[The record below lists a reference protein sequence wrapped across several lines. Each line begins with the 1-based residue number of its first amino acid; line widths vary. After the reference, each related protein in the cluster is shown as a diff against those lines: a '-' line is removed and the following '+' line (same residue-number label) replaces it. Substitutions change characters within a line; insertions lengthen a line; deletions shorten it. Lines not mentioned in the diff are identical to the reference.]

1 MKRFFSTVLIT
12 LVQLSIYF
20 NLQSAHAETTAL
32 CEKPVDNELSGVALF
47 SSAPK
52 SQLVNPISGAAFPV
66 YLIQPNNGLSSY
78 KSMVLVPGGTGGA
91 AGLIGRAEQLRSVG
105 ILSIL
110 FDPDG
115 RGLAE
120 GQEDQGGSIHQAAL
134 AEVIR
139 MATQLPCVDNAYLG
153 IFTNSYGITM
163 GAGALSA
170 EPDLPVTF
178 LVDWE
183 GPANRNDTGGCD
195 DSKTGHLQG
204 WRYERDGE
212 VFEVTCDDEVFW
224 SEREA
229 STSIRNIEVPYLRLQ
244 SRRDHVQPDHAHTIL
259 MINEALSGKVPSITL
274 NYHEQ
279 IHQLEGI
286 HLPSDMLLDDSL
298 EDLSM
303 LVDWV
308 LDFTNLQPSS
318 DSIDIECALH
328 EYIAGETATSSR
340 VYKLPSINSET
351 NETTWS
357 DNQPINSLSSY
368 SISCDLP
375 PNKILASLEIQS
387 THAKFALSPTA
398 CKAKTP
404 QKNNNLQWREAG
416 LTNADPKENLTIT
429 CPVILDNELTLEP
442 EVFDVTLKAAA
453 IDNNEEIE
461 SASAPIFI
469 TTMTHLE
476 GNWDFSGNDGK
487 EKFDQKILS
496 IELAMDTFEKYDAL
510 LTIESEIPFS
520 TAAIEWSSDIFQAI
534 LNRGHGAGTHCDISP
549 LQSILSIEEFSE
561 QFRQRKV
568 LMDTLIGVENN
579 LGCSGGQ
586 GFNDWILGASAAG
599 FKFIDGIVGYA
610 FLSMPLEN
618 RPVGWT
624 NDYIIEQGHY
634 HDNVPVSLAERIH
647 PFMMEDA
654 SDFTPDKPG
663 RILLSAGGLGRLDGF
678 ADEERGETCR
688 PRCSFEHEDIDA
700 AFRRIDE
707 ALTFHD
713 INKIGKIDIYFPLS
727 SFTTKNIS
735 YIESFLSRLKDEY
748 ITRGKLQWGTQRAV
762 YEAYTS
768 LIEAE

>member
-1 MKRFFSTVLIT
+1 MKSFFSTVLV
-12 LVQLSIYF
+12 LFLQLSI
-20 NLQSAHAETTAL
+20 NLNVESAHAETTVL
-32 CEKPVDNELSGVALF
+32 CERPVDNESSGAALF

-52 SQLVNPISGAAFPV
+52 SELVNPVSGAIFPV
-66 YLIQPNNGLSSY
+66 YLIQPNNSLSSY
-78 KSMVLVPGGTGGA
+78 KSMILVPGGTGGG

-120 GQEDQGGSIHQAAL
+120 GLEDQGGSIHQAAL

-139 MATQLPCVDNAYLG
+139 MAAELPCVDSAYLG

-163 GAGALSA
+163 GAGALAA
-170 EPDLPVTF
+170 EPDLPATF

-195 DSKTGHLQG
+195 DSNTGHLQG

-212 VFEVTCDDEVFW
+212 VIEVTCDDEVFW

-229 STSIRNIEVPYLRLQ
+229 STSIRNVEVPYLRLQ

-279 IHQLEGI
+279 VQQLEGT
-286 HLPSDMLLDDSL
+286 HLPSDMLLDNSL

-308 LDFTNLQPSS
+308 ADSTNIQLSS
-318 DSIDIECALH
+318 DSIDIECTLH
-328 EYIAGETATSSR
+328 EYITEETTTFST

-351 NETTWS
+351 NKTTWS
-357 DNQPINSLSSY
+357 NNEPINSLSSY

-375 PNKILASLEIQS
+375 PYKILASTGIQS
-387 THAKFALSPTA
+387 SYAKFILSPTA

-404 QKNNNLQWREAG
+404 QESNKLQWRETG
-416 LTNADPKENLTIT
+416 LTNTDPKENLTIT
-429 CPVILDNELTLEP
+429 CPIFLNNELTLEP
-442 EVFDVTLKAAA
+442 DVFDVTLKATEM
-453 IDNNEEIE
+453 DNSEEIE
-461 SASAPIFI
+461 PAGAPIFI

-510 LTIESEIPFS
+510 LTIESEMPFAK
-520 TAAIEWSSDIFQAI
+520 AAIEWSSDIFQAI

-549 LQSILSIEEFSE
+549 LQPILSIEEFSE
-561 QFRQRKV
+561 QFRERKV

-610 FLSMPLEN
+610 FLSMPLEK
-618 RPVGWT
+618 RPAGWT

-634 HDNVPVSLAERIH
+634 HDNVPVALAERIH

-654 SDFTPDKPG
+654 SDFIPDKPG

-688 PRCSFEHEDIDA
+688 PRCSLEHEDIDA

-707 ALTFHD
+707 ALNLHD

-727 SFTTKNIS
+727 SFSTKNIS

-748 ITRGKLQWGTQRAV
+748 ITPGKLKWGTQRAV
-762 YEAYTS
+762 YDAYIS
-768 LIEAE
+768 LINAE

>member
-1 MKRFFSTVLIT
+1 MKSFFSTVLV
-12 LVQLSIYF
+12 LLLQLSI
-20 NLQSAHAETTAL
+20 NLNVESAHAETTVL
-32 CEKPVDNELSGVALF
+32 CDGPVDNESSGAALF
-47 SSAPK
+47 STVPK
-52 SQLVNPISGAAFPV
+52 SELVNPVSGAIFPV
-66 YLIQPNNGLSSY
+66 YLIQPDNGLSSY
-78 KSMVLVPGGTGGA
+78 KSMILVPGGTGGA

-139 MATQLPCVDNAYLG
+139 MAAELPCVDNAYLG

-163 GAGALSA
+163 GAGALAA
-170 EPDLPVTF
+170 EPDLPATF

-195 DSKTGHLQG
+195 DSNTGHLQG

-212 VFEVTCDDEVFW
+212 VIEVTCDDEVFW

-229 STSIRNIEVPYLRLQ
+229 STSIRNVEVPYLRLQ

-279 IHQLEGI
+279 VQQLEGT
-286 HLPSDMLLDDSL
+286 HLPSDMLLDNSL

-308 LDFTNLQPSS
+308 ADSTNIQLSS
-318 DSIDIECALH
+318 DSIDIECTLH
-328 EYIAGETATSSR
+328 EYITEETTTFST

-351 NETTWS
+351 NKTTWS
-357 DNQPINSLSSY
+357 NNEPINSLSSY

-375 PNKILASLEIQS
+375 PYKILASTGIQS
-387 THAKFALSPTA
+387 SYAKFILSPTA

-404 QKNNNLQWREAG
+404 QESNKLQWRETG
-416 LTNADPKENLTIT
+416 LTNTDPKENLTIT
-429 CPVILDNELTLEP
+429 CPVILNNELTLEP
-442 EVFDVTLKAAA
+442 GVFDLTLKATEM
-453 IDNNEEIE
+453 DNSEEIE
-461 SASAPIFI
+461 PAGAPIFI

-496 IELAMDTFEKYDAL
+496 IELAMDTFDKYDAL
-510 LTIESEIPFS
+510 LTIESEIPFAK
-520 TAAIEWSSDIFQAI
+520 AAIEWSSDIFQAI

-549 LQSILSIEEFSE
+549 LQPILSIEEFSE
-561 QFRQRKV
+561 QFRERKV

-610 FLSMPLEN
+610 FLSMPLEK
-618 RPVGWT
+618 RPAGWT

-634 HDNVPVSLAERIH
+634 HDNVPVALAERIH

-654 SDFTPDKPG
+654 SDFIPDKPG

-678 ADEERGETCR
+678 ADEERGESCR

-707 ALTFHD
+707 ALNLHD

-727 SFTTKNIS
+727 SFSTKNIS

-748 ITRGKLQWGTQRAV
+748 ITPGKLKWGTQRAV
-762 YEAYTS
+762 YDAYTS
-768 LIEAE
+768 LIDAE